1 VDGSYDPDTD
11 TLTITDFALMHA
23 ALVAS
28 PADTGARLQAVNT
41 IFKGF
46 ETRQT
51 KTETE
56 GAVNVTATEEPID
69 NEVTPDG
76 WQW

>member
-1 VDGSYDPDTD
+1 
-11 TLTITDFALMHA
+11 
-23 ALVAS
+23 
-28 PADTGARLQAVNT
+28 LQAVNT

-51 KTETE
+51 KTKTE
-56 GAVNVTATEEPID
+56 AAVNVTATEEPTD
-69 NEVTPDG
+69 NEVNPND